1 MKLTS
6 CHVLAKRGERV
17 FDPADGSASAK
28 WQLVRIERARI
39 EREAE
44 LGSQLW
50 LVLDHLVGESL
61 DHQLEA
67 LRRICGR
74 TIVEQ

>member
-1 MKLTS
+1 
-6 CHVLAKRGERV
+6 
-17 FDPADGSASAK
+17 
-28 WQLVRIERARI
+28 LVRIERALI

-50 LVLDHLVGESL
+50 LVLDHLVRELL

-74 TIVEQ
+74 IVAEQ